1 MTAETKPVR
10 VFIVD
15 DSELVR
21 LGLRSLIEDTPGL
34 KLVGE
39 AATVRAA
46 QENAPRAKPDVVLL
60 DIRLPDG
67 TGFDACRQLRASLP
81 SLRILMLTSVLDEQT
96 ISAAVNAGAHG
107 YLLKEVDSA
116 GLVEAILGVAA
127 GKTVFDSA
135 AMAKMADLVRHGEKS
150 RDDAGRLAL
159 LSPQEQRVM
168 ALLAEGLTNKEI
180 GARLNLTEKTVK
192 NYLATVFDKLG
203 ITRRAQAAALF
214 VQARQP

>member
-34 KLVGE
+34 RLVGE
-39 AATVRAA
+39 AATVRTAV
-46 QENAPRAKPDVVLL
+46 ENAPRAKPDVVLL

-67 TGFDACRQLRASLP
+67 TGFDACRQLRASSP
-81 SLRILMLTSVLDEQT
+81 ALRILMLTSALDEQT
-96 ISAAVNAGAHG
+96 ISQAVNAGAHG

-116 GLVEAILGVAA
+116 GLIAAIHGVAA
-127 GKTVFDSA
+127 GKTIFDSA
-135 AMAKMADLVRHGEKS
+135 ATAKMADLVRHGEKN
-150 RDDAGRLAL
+150 RNDAGRLAL

-168 ALLAEGLTNKEI
+168 ALLSEGLTNKEI

-214 VQARQP
+214 VQTRQP